1 MNYVAIFLSKFI
13 SAYRKSF
20 RTNHVLILVIENWKK
35 PLDKKKIVGT
45 VSVDLSKAFDS
56 ILHDFLIDKM
66 YAYRFSINT
75 VVTFFY
81 SCLKGWIQ
89 NVRINN
95 THNVFQVLSSGVSL
109 GLILGPLLF
118 NIFIND
124 LFLWTTKTKLLN
136 FADDN
141 TTIEA

>member
-1 MNYVAIFLSKFI
+1 MNYVATFLSKFI

-20 RTNHVLILVIENWKK
+20 STNYVWIILIENWKK
-35 PLDKKKIVGT
+35 PLDKKKIVGI

-56 ILHDFLIDKM
+56 ITQDFLIGKI
-66 YAYRFSINT
+66 YGYRLSINT

-95 THNVFQVLSSGVSL
+95 THNVFQVLSSGVPL
-109 GLILGPLLF
+109 GWILGPLLF

-124 LFLWTTKTKLLN
+124 LYLCTTKTKLLN
-136 FADDN
+136 SADDN
-141 TTIEA
+141 TIIEA

>member
-1 MNYVAIFLSKFI
+1 MAVFLSKFI

-20 RTNHVLILVIENWKK
+20 STNHVLIILIENWKK
-35 PLDKKKIVGT
+35 PLEMKKFVGT
-45 VSVDLSKAFDS
+45 VSMDLSKVFDS
-56 ILHDFLIDKM
+56 IPHDFLIGKM

-81 SCLKGWIQ
+81 SWLKGWIQ

-95 THNVFQVLSSGVSL
+95 THNVFQILSSGVPL

-124 LFLWTTKTKLLN
+124 LYLWTTKTKLLN

-141 TTIEA
+141 TIIEA

>member
-20 RTNHVLILVIENWKK
+20 STNLVLILLIENWKK
-35 PLDKKKIVGT
+35 PLEMKKFVGT
-45 VSVDLSKAFDS
+45 VSMDLSKAFDS
-56 ILHDFLIDKM
+56 ISHDFLIGKM

-89 NVRINN
+89 YVRINN
-95 THNVFQVLSSGVSL
+95 THNVFQILSPGVPL

-124 LFLWTTKTKLLN
+124 LYLWTTKTKLLN

-141 TTIEA
+141 TIIEA

>member
-1 MNYVAIFLSKFI
+1 MNYVATFLSKFI
-13 SAYRKSF
+13 SAYCKSF
-20 RTNHVLILVIENWKK
+20 STNHVLILLIENWKK
-35 PLDKKKIVGT
+35 PLDKKKFVGI
-45 VSVDLSKAFDS
+45 VSVDLSKAFDT
-56 ILHDFLIDKM
+56 IPHGFLIGKM
-66 YAYRFSINT
+66 YGYRLSINT
-75 VVTFFY
+75 FVTSFY

-95 THNVFQVLSSGVSL
+95 THNVFQVLSSGVPL

-124 LFLWTTKTKLLN
+124 LYLWTTKTKLLN

-141 TTIEA
+141 TIIEA

>member
-1 MNYVAIFLSKFI
+1 MAF
-13 SAYRKSF
+13 
-20 RTNHVLILVIENWKK
+20 NWKK
-35 PLDKKKIVGT
+35 PLDKKKFVGT
-45 VSVDLSKAFDS
+45 VTVDLSKAFNS
-56 ILHDFLIDKM
+56 IPHNFLIGKM
-66 YAYRFSINT
+66 CAYRFSINT

-95 THNVFQVLSSGVSL
+95 THNVFQVLLFGVPL

-118 NIFIND
+118 NIFVND
-124 LFLWTTKTKLLN
+124 LYLWTTKTKLLN

-141 TTIEA
+141 TIIEA

>member
-89 NVRINN
+89 NIRINN
-95 THNVFQVLSSGVSL
+95 THNVFQVVSSGVPL

-124 LFLWTTKTKLLN
+124 LYLWTTKTKLLN

-141 TTIEA
+141 TIIEA

>member
-1 MNYVAIFLSKFI
+1 MKKF
-13 SAYRKSF
+13 
-20 RTNHVLILVIENWKK
+20 
-35 PLDKKKIVGT
+35 VGT
-45 VSVDLSKAFDS
+45 VSMDLSKVFDS
-56 ILHDFLIDKM
+56 IPHDFLIGKM

-81 SCLKGWIQ
+81 SWLKGWIQ

-95 THNVFQVLSSGVSL
+95 THNVFQILSSGVPL

-124 LFLWTTKTKLLN
+124 LYLWTTKTKLLN

-141 TTIEA
+141 TIIEA

>member
-1 MNYVAIFLSKFI
+1 M
-13 SAYRKSF
+13 
-20 RTNHVLILVIENWKK
+20 
-35 PLDKKKIVGT
+35 
-45 VSVDLSKAFDS
+45 DLSKAFDS
-56 ILHDFLIDKM
+56 ITHDFLIRKL
-66 YAYRFSINT
+66 YGYRLSINT

-89 NVRINN
+89 NIRINN
-95 THNVFQVLSSGVSL
+95 THNVFQVVSSGVPL

-124 LFLWTTKTKLLN
+124 LYLWTTKTKLLN

-141 TTIEA
+141 TIIEA

>member
-1 MNYVAIFLSKFI
+1 MNYVATFLSKFI
-13 SAYRKSF
+13 YAYRKSF
-20 RTNHVLILVIENWKK
+20 STNHVLIILIENWKK
-35 PLDKKKIVGT
+35 PLDKKKFVGI

-56 ILHDFLIDKM
+56 ITHDFLIRKL
-66 YAYRFSINT
+66 YGYRLSINT

-95 THNVFQVLSSGVSL
+95 THNVFQVLLFGVPL

-118 NIFIND
+118 NIFVND
-124 LFLWTTKTKLLN
+124 LYLWTTKTKLLN

-141 TTIEA
+141 TIIEA

>member
-20 RTNHVLILVIENWKK
+20 STNHVLILVIENWKK

-95 THNVFQVLSSGVSL
+95 THNVFQVLLSGVPL
-109 GLILGPLLF
+109 GLILGPLPF

-124 LFLWTTKTKLLN
+124 LYFWTTKTKLLN

-141 TTIEA
+141 TVIEA

>member
-1 MNYVAIFLSKFI
+1 MNYVATFLSKFI

-20 RTNHVLILVIENWKK
+20 STNYVLIILIENWKK
-35 PLDKKKIVGT
+35 SLDKKKFVGI

-56 ILHDFLIDKM
+56 ITQDFLIGKI
-66 YAYRFSINT
+66 YGYRLSINT

-95 THNVFQVLSSGVSL
+95 THNVFQVVSSGVPL

-124 LFLWTTKTKLLN
+124 LYLWTTKTKLLN

-141 TTIEA
+141 TIIEA